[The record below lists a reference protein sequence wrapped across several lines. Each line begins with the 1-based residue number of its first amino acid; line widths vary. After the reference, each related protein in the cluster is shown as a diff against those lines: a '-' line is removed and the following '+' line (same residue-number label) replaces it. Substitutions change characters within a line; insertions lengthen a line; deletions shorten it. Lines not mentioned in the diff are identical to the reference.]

1 MLLYIILSDSSSD
14 YKSRLISLHV
24 LLLMMLFELK
34 NIRFFIKSLTSRSD
48 LFNILDHALFAS
60 GHTKSTKFAKLGHQA
75 SKTDFVRHFISD
87 ICLICGML
95 SHLYLSVHTISTQLN
110 KFFWLYFLTY
120 FDFNNPCTFHFLCP
134 HQICSNKPTVSN
146 SSSLSTL
153 ASSYINYNSF
163 HVFYIKLH
171 IYRLLAYT
179 SELFILPY
187 IKKIYFDYYYIRY
200 LLLL

>member
-1 MLLYIILSDSSSD
+1 
-14 YKSRLISLHV
+14 
-24 LLLMMLFELK
+24 
-34 NIRFFIKSLTSRSD
+34 
-48 LFNILDHALFAS
+48 
-60 GHTKSTKFAKLGHQA
+60 
-75 SKTDFVRHFISD
+75 
-87 ICLICGML
+87 ML
-95 SHLYLSVHTISTQLN
+95 SHLYLSVHTISTQLK

-187 IKKIYFDYYYIRY
+187 IKKYISITTIFVIFCFCKAIII
-200 LLLL
+200 LIIIIIM